1 MECRICYAPDAPSA
15 RLLQPCACTGTHA
28 HICKTCLCT
37 WVNVRTQQQ
46 QVSTNATTCELCL
59 QPFVLPHTVRTKWG
73 RGWGWTVLH
82 DVVLVCGI
90 CATFA
95 VIAYAYVGG
104 ETVKCVACVVVSAA
118 LLLLYATS
126 VWVLREQ
133 YVTSELY

>member
-1 MECRICYAPDAPSA
+1 MACRICYAPDTPST

-37 WVNVRTQQQ
+37 WVNVRIQQ

-59 QPFVLPHTVRTKWG
+59 QPFVIPHAAARMQWEWW
-73 RGWGWTVLH
+73 RGTVLH
-82 DVVLVCGI
+82 DVLLACGI

-95 VIAYAYVGG
+95 VIASAYVGG

-133 YVTSELY
+133 YVASELY